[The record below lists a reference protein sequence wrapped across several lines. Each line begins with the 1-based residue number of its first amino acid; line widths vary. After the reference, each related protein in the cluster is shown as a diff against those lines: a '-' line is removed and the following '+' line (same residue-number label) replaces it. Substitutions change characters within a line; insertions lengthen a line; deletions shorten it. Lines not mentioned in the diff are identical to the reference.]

1 MKFKIALISLIALL
15 VFIFFYF
22 GFHQYTNLEFLKT
35 QQATITEYNASYPL
49 YTALIFFITY
59 VAVTGLSL
67 PGAAVMTLAGGAI
80 FGLLKGTLLVS
91 FASTIGATLAFL
103 ASRYLFRKSLQQRF
117 ATRLQV
123 INHGI
128 EKDGAFYLF
137 TLRLVPAFPFFII
150 NIVMG
155 LTPIKTLTFFL
166 VSQIGMLAGT
176 IVYVNAG
183 TQLAQ
188 IGTLKDIFS
197 PELIISFTLLGVFP
211 LISKKT
217 IDFVQLRRQARN
229 QKYKS
234 ETS

>member
-67 PGAAVMTLAGGAI
+67 PGAVIMTLTGGAI

-123 INHGI
+123 INQGI

-188 IGTLKDIFS
+188 IDTLKDIFS

>member
-1 MKFKIALISLIALL
+1 
-15 VFIFFYF
+15 
-22 GFHQYTNLEFLKT
+22 
-35 QQATITEYNASYPL
+35 
-49 YTALIFFITY
+49 
-59 VAVTGLSL
+59 
-67 PGAAVMTLAGGAI
+67 MTLAGGAI

-103 ASRYLFRKSLQQRF
+103 AARYLFRKPLQQKF

-123 INHGI
+123 INQGI

-166 VSQIGMLAGT
+166 VSQLGMLVGT
-176 IVYVNAG
+176 IVYINAG

-188 IGTLKDIFS
+188 VNTLKDIFS

-211 LISKKT
+211 LIAKKV
-217 IDFVQLRRQARN
+217 IDFIQFRRETKN
-229 QKYKS
+229 QKYKT

>member
-67 PGAAVMTLAGGAI
+67 PGAVIMTLTGGAI

-123 INHGI
+123 INQGI

-188 IGTLKDIFS
+188 ISTLKDIFS

>member
-1 MKFKIALISLIALL
+1 MKSKIALICLIAFL

-22 GFHQYTNLEFLKT
+22 GFHQYANLEFLKT
-35 QQATITEYNASYPL
+35 QQTTITKYNASYPL

-59 VAVTGLSL
+59 IAVTGLSL
-67 PGAAVMTLAGGAI
+67 PGAAIMTLTGGAI

-123 INHGI
+123 INQGI

-211 LISKKT
+211 LITKKI
-217 IDFVQLRRQARN
+217 IDFIQLRRQARN

-234 ETS
+234 ETL

>member
-1 MKFKIALISLIALL
+1 
-15 VFIFFYF
+15 
-22 GFHQYTNLEFLKT
+22 
-35 QQATITEYNASYPL
+35 
-49 YTALIFFITY
+49 
-59 VAVTGLSL
+59 
-67 PGAAVMTLAGGAI
+67 MTLTGGAI

-123 INHGI
+123 INQGI